1 MRRII
6 DKLVNAEFSQFH
18 RNKLMDTLC
27 EQVKDFPTDD
37 AITYV
42 VPKDFVQTIRN
53 WSDAGLFDSNE
64 TLGAAYRYYF
74 AHRFDKALC
83 CWLKLSSMYED
94 VGFLNLTRN
103 IDPESVMQRYFNL
116 MSVMDMGYLAYRCLF
131 YEDNEFTGYNIGA
144 YVSVSDW
151 IKRVRKDGLLV
162 NEHGAREINGKL
174 IFVLSGSLH
183 LVYEDCKF
191 KLMSTHVLAES
202 DYVHIKQRAKVS
214 EEWAAFSAYTAAL
227 QVCLYDSN
235 FSLFA
240 ELNNYVRKLFK
251 SLDII
256 LTIDPITLVQN
267 CITECEE
274 ILEGFR
280 IPSNVPG
287 WDVVRFKVDGLHV
300 YATIPVNGIP
310 TTYDVSLES
319 MLEGRDWSVSL
330 FPKDT
335 VRLEMLSANCAAKDF
350 TRILALFGIILNNR
364 QQRSVKPNET
374 IPSLHPERFK
384 VYDYYNV

>member
-1 MRRII
+1 MRRIV
-6 DKLVNAEFSQFH
+6 DKLINSEFSPFR
-18 RNKLMDTLC
+18 RNKLMVALC
-27 EQVKDFPTDD
+27 EQVKDFPIDD
-37 AITYV
+37 AIAYV

-53 WSDAGLFDSNE
+53 WSDAGLLDSNE
-64 TLGAAYRYYF
+64 TLSAAYRYYF
-74 AHRFDKALC
+74 THRFDKALC
-83 CWLKLSSMYED
+83 CWLKLSAMYENL
-94 VGFLNLTRN
+94 GFLNLTRN

-116 MSVMDMGYLAYRCLF
+116 MSVMDIGYLAYRCLF
-131 YEDNEFTGYNIGA
+131 YEDNDFAGYNIGA
-144 YVSVSDW
+144 YVCVSDW

-162 NEHGAREINGKL
+162 TEHGAREINGKL
-174 IFVLSGSLH
+174 MFVLSGNLR

-227 QVCLYDSN
+227 QVCLYDSD

-251 SLDII
+251 SLDIL
-256 LTIDPITLVQN
+256 LTVDPVTLVQN
-267 CITECEE
+267 C
-274 ILEGFR
+274 

-287 WDVVRFKVDGLHV
+287 WDVARFKVDCLHV
-300 YATIPVNGIP
+300 YATVSVNGIP
-310 TTYDVSLES
+310 TTYDISLES

-330 FPKDT
+330 FPEDT
-335 VRLEMLSANCAAKDF
+335 VRSEMLSASCAAKDF

-384 VYDYYNV
+384 VYDYYNA